1 MASLGI
7 VFVGTN
13 LELRIMSLI
22 VKARE
27 VADTVTLIDLGSD
40 DDTIEL
46 ATESDCKVIEY
57 AGEIHAIAVAKLL
70 KDSEIKEQTLVIR
83 INSEFRLRDL
93 PMLVNRSREKW
104 DVHMSIPAHDHDIDD
119 AEAVV
124 ISSADPRHICFS
136 ENGLMAMSKL
146 ELTASAFDLPQE
158 LGVRVLLTKSRA
170 KVTQRESLA
179 SASRIGQLF
188 YWMLE
193 SKHPLL
199 TFLLPGFILFMV
211 GYQLSGN
218 VLDTYQELNQTTLGI
233 GMAVIAVT
241 LVGLFSMM
249 VGIMLYIMGKQ
260 IKQVEAQYDDWPE

>member
-7 VFVGTN
+7 VLMGAN
-13 LELRIMSLI
+13 IELRLISLI
-22 VKARE
+22 VRARE
-27 VADTVTLIDLGSD
+27 VADAVMFLDLGSD

-46 ATESDCKVIEY
+46 ANESNCKVIDCD
-57 AGEIHAIAVAKLL
+57 GESHAIAIAKSLNNCEL
-70 KDSEIKEQTLVIR
+70 QEQTLVLR

-93 PMLVNRSREKW
+93 PMLVNRAREEW
-104 DVHMSIPAHDHDIDD
+104 DVHMALPARDSVIDD
-119 AEAVV
+119 ADTVV
-124 ISSADPRHICFS
+124 LSSAEPLHICFS
-136 ENGLMAMSKL
+136 SKGMKAMS
-146 ELTASAFDLPQE
+146 ELNSTSSALDLPQG
-158 LGVRVLLTKSRA
+158 LDVRVLLTKSRS

-179 SASRIGQLF
+179 SASRMGQLF

-193 SKHPLL
+193 SKHPLI
-199 TFLLPGFILFMV
+199 TFLLPGFILFIV

-241 LVGLFSMM
+241 LIGLFSMM

-260 IKQVEAQYDDWPE
+260 INQVEAQYDDWPE

>member
-7 VFVGTN
+7 VLMGTN
-13 LELRIMSLI
+13 IELRLISLI
-22 VKARE
+22 VRARE
-27 VADTVTLIDLGSD
+27 VSDEVILLDLGSD

-46 ATESDCKVIEY
+46 AIESDCKVIEY
-57 AGEIHAIAVAKLL
+57 DGERDGIAIAKLL
-70 KDSEIKEQTLVIR
+70 SNHELQEQTLVIR
-83 INSEFRLRDL
+83 VDSEFRLRDL
-93 PMLVNRSREKW
+93 PMLVNRAREKW
-104 DVHMSIPAHDHDIDD
+104 DVHMSLPAQDSATDD
-119 AEAVV
+119 AETVV
-124 ISSADPRHICFS
+124 ISSAEPLHICFS
-136 ENGLMAMSKL
+136 KNGIKAMS
-146 ELTASAFDLPQE
+146 ELNLTSNALDLPQE
-158 LGVRVLLTKSRA
+158 LDVRVLLTKSRT

-199 TFLLPGFILFMV
+199 TFLLPGFILFVV

-241 LVGLFSMM
+241 LIGLFSMM
-249 VGIMLYIMGKQ
+249 VGIMLYVMGKQ